1 VNAPSD
7 IPDPA
12 DGRADASGS
21 VTSPRLRRPAM
32 GASLFSD
39 VPGST
44 ATDAVVA
51 RTRTRRAAP
60 AETAADADA
69 TASDAP
75 ATPVPD
81 APAQEPDGSEVRPRT
96 TRGRGRRASSAP
108 AEAASAPSAESADPA
123 AAGQDAS
130 ARPALREAAA
140 TGDLTVIDT
149 REEYLRAVDAIAAGT
164 GPIAVDAERASGF
177 RYSQRAYLIQVF
189 RRGAGTFLF
198 DPPAVGSFAEL
209 DAVIRDVEWV
219 LHAASQDLACLREV
233 GLDPQRIFDTELASR
248 LLGLP
253 RVGLGTV
260 VEELLGI
267 HLAKEHSAADWSTRP
282 LPRAWL
288 VYAALD
294 VELLVDVRD
303 EIARRLDEQG
313 KTRIAEQEFAATI
326 AKEAKPARVEP
337 WRRLSGL
344 HGVRGGRN
352 LAVAKEL
359 WEARDAYAREVDTSP
374 GRLVPDG
381 SLVAVARVLPQ
392 SKRDLAA
399 VREFSG
405 RASRSEIDRWWA
417 AVERGLAATEFPSL
431 RGTGESMPP
440 AKAWADKDPAAD
452 RRLKRARAAVQE
464 VADGMSLP
472 QENLLTPE
480 VLRRVAWTPP
490 ADLAPEAVGE
500 ALASWGARP
509 WQIEA
514 AAPAVAAA
522 FVDADQADDA
532 ADDGAS

>member
-1 VNAPSD
+1 MNAPSAT
-7 IPDPA
+7 PDP
-12 DGRADASGS
+12 DATGGDAPVPSTPAGLS
-21 VTSPRLRRPAM
+21 RPAM
-32 GASLFSD
+32 GPSLFSD
-39 VPGST
+39 VTGST

-51 RTRTRRAAP
+51 RSRTGTRRTAAAP
-60 AETAADADA
+60 AAQPAPGSASGDTPALARVAET
-69 TASDAP
+69 DAP
-75 ATPVPD
+75 APKP
-81 APAQEPDGSEVRPRT
+81 
-96 TRGRGRRASSAP
+96 
-108 AEAASAPSAESADPA
+108 
-123 AAGQDAS
+123 
-130 ARPALREAAA
+130 LREAAA

-149 REEYLRAVDAIAAGT
+149 REEYLRAVEAIAAGT

-198 DPPAVGSFAEL
+198 DPPAVGGFSEL
-209 DAVIRDVEWV
+209 DAVVRDVEWV

-294 VELLVDVRD
+294 VEMLVDVRD
-303 EIARRLDEQG
+303 EIARRLEEQG
-313 KTRIAEQEFAATI
+313 KTGIAEQEFAATI

-392 SKRDLAA
+392 TKRDRRGARVLGPREPQRDRPLVGRRGAGPRRDRVPAA
-399 VREFSG
+399 ARHGRDHAAAEGGGRQGPRRRPPTQARPRRCPGGRDRDG
-405 RASRSEIDRWWA
+405 RAAGEPAHARGAASRRVDAARRPRARGRRDGPRVLGCAPLAGRGDGRSGGGGLCRCRPSRRRDRR
-417 AVERGLAATEFPSL
+417 RGLV
-431 RGTGESMPP
+431 GTVNGFGSRP
-440 AKAWADKDPAAD
+440 A
-452 RRLKRARAAVQE
+452 
-464 VADGMSLP
+464 S
-472 QENLLTPE
+472 
-480 VLRRVAWTPP
+480 
-490 ADLAPEAVGE
+490 
-500 ALASWGARP
+500 S
-509 WQIEA
+509 
-514 AAPAVAAA
+514 
-522 FVDADQADDA
+522 
-532 ADDGAS
+532 